1 MSRRFVTMPLCEPGA
16 SRSTAFCGRVVV
28 LVAIASVMAM
38 GLVAYFI
45 STLISVAGQ
54 PVPVQEWFI
63 GSWGFIDYG
72 ERPPAG
78 ST

>member
-1 MSRRFVTMPLCEPGA
+1 
-16 SRSTAFCGRVVV
+16 
-28 LVAIASVMAM
+28 MAM

>member
-1 MSRRFVTMPLCEPGA
+1 MRARGEQVNGVLRSGRRPRRDRLGHGNGVSRL
-16 SRSTAFCGRVVV
+16 
-28 LVAIASVMAM
+28 L
-38 GLVAYFI
+38 L